1 MGNWCHSAF
10 MGQAYDKGWSEG
22 WMKYGFEGSMLL
34 LLFSV
39 LVLRSCPDIIL
50 KQQDEIEKSK
60 RNEGCKMFYAFFPL
74 TDNNI

>member
-1 MGNWCHSAF
+1 
-10 MGQAYDKGWSEG
+10 
-22 WMKYGFEGSMLL
+22 MLL